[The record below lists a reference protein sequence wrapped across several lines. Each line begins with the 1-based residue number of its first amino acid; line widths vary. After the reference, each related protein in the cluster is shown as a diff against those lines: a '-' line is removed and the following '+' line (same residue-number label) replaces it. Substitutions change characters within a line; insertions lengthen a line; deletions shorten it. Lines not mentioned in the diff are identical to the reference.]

1 MKERQRMMNF
11 LILRSVYLPLLALA
25 LLVGACRSESSA
37 DAGAQRRA
45 QTTSTTAD
53 TSAAESVVVVL
64 GNSLA
69 AGYGLEQGEA
79 FPALLRQK
87 ADAMGWDVR
96 VVNAGRSGDTSAG
109 GLERLPGVLDRA
121 TLDVLV
127 LELGGNDGLQ
137 GVDPQATKGNLAAI
151 IDSTRARFPGAS
163 VVLTGLRLP
172 PNRDES
178 YARRFQQIYPEL
190 AEAKN
195 VTLVPS
201 LMEGAGSVDSLMQ
214 ADGIHPT
221 AAGQRR
227 IARNV
232 WRKLKPILIEDCGA
246 EKIAMSDTASMTLE
260 SLADSADTTGADCAS
275 PKAAARP

>member
-11 LILRSVYLPLLALA
+11 LIPRSVYLPLLALA

-121 TLDVLV
+121 ALDVLV

-172 PNRDES
+172 PNRDGS

-201 LMEGAGSVDSLMQ
+201 LMEGAGGVDSLMQ

-232 WRKLKPILIEDCGA
+232 WRKLKPILVEDCGA

-260 SLADSADTTGADCAS
+260 SLADSADTTGADCAN